1 MKCLIHMYVCTYYV
15 VLKMTSIECIL
26 LENTFGMNRVHH
38 WSSWSLSKSSMIA
51 RIVVAVQPGY
61 DAAKLVTG

>member
-1 MKCLIHMYVCTYYV
+1 MQ
-15 VLKMTSIECIL
+15 MTSIECIL